1 VECILQRAKEG
12 AKMCLERTKKLWR
25 GQNKGSLI
33 LMGFEEMVEM
43 DGTYVVNRWGLSLRI
58 VGTAKVVIIAEIGV

>member
-1 VECILQRAKEG
+1 
-12 AKMCLERTKKLWR
+12 MCLERPEKLWR

-33 LMGFEEMVEM
+33 LMGFEEVAEM
-43 DGTYVVNRWGLSLRI
+43 NGTYVVNRWGLGLRI